1 MLKLQIAIAFL
12 LQFLLEDT
20 LDFLDFLI
28 VVALDL
34 PHRLLVLILLLD
46 LLLLQVKVALLKI
59 LDVFIF
65 LLAGCLLLVAVTLLV
80 LEELSLYASL
90 GRIQLCLEL
99 TLLREPVLHLGFLYE
114 HNVGQLRAHY
124 ALLVWISFVLIE
136 LVDPV
141 RLLDC
146 NRSNLLFGQ
155 NLTCLEILLLFNVV
169 HE

>member
-1 MLKLQIAIAFL
+1 MLELQIAIAFL

-65 LLAGCLLLVAVTLLV
+65 LLAGRLLLVAVTLLV

-90 GRIQLCLEL
+90 CRI
-99 TLLREPVLHLGFLYE
+99 
-114 HNVGQLRAHY
+114 
-124 ALLVWISFVLIE
+124 
-136 LVDPV
+136 
-141 RLLDC
+141 
-146 NRSNLLFGQ
+146 
-155 NLTCLEILLLFNVV
+155 
-169 HE
+169 

>member
-1 MLKLQIAIAFL
+1 MLELQIAIAFL

-90 GRIQLCLEL
+90 CRI
-99 TLLREPVLHLGFLYE
+99 
-114 HNVGQLRAHY
+114 
-124 ALLVWISFVLIE
+124 
-136 LVDPV
+136 
-141 RLLDC
+141 
-146 NRSNLLFGQ
+146 
-155 NLTCLEILLLFNVV
+155 
-169 HE
+169 